1 VIYACELK
9 VLSVV
14 RNELRR
20 AGIEEAS
27 EFAMRETTDKL
38 IVLP

>member
-1 VIYACELK
+1 VIQACDLIEFK

-20 AGIEEAS
+20 PGIEVAFEIRH
-27 EFAMRETTDKL
+27 EGDH
-38 IVLP
+38 

>member
-1 VIYACELK
+1 LIEFK

-20 AGIEEAS
+20 PGVEEAS
-27 EFAMRETTDKL
+27 EIRHEGDHR
-38 IVLP
+38 